1 MTDACVET
9 AAAVEPLPVIRA
21 AEITLT
27 APARR
32 WLVEGLWTRG
42 GVGILGGP
50 PKCAKSWLALD
61 VALSVATGTACL
73 DTFEVLE
80 PGEVLLI
87 MAEDAPEIVRARL
100 DSICTHR
107 RLALESVPVHL
118 VLAHALRLDLERD
131 RDRLRETI
139 AQIKPRLLVLDPFVR
154 LHRIEE
160 NHAGDVSGLLGWLR
174 TLSREHD
181 LAILVVH
188 HARKNGATGAQAGQ
202 ALRGSGDFH
211 AWGDDNLYV
220 RRKGERIVL
229 GIEHRAAAAPEPLAL
244 MLADRGSATHLDI
257 VDATSDVS
265 TPARDLDSAILA
277 ALSPEPM
284 LRTRLRGVLRIRN
297 ETLGNALRRPENERR
312 VRRIRSTDH
321 VIA

>member
-1 MTDACVET
+1 MTDAG
-9 AAAVEPLPVIRA
+9 VEPLPVIRA
-21 AEITLT
+21 AEIALT
-27 APARR
+27 DPARR
-32 WLVEGLWTRG
+32 WLVEGLWSRG

-73 DTFEVLE
+73 DTFDVLE

-100 DSICTHR
+100 ESICTHR
-107 RLALESVPVHL
+107 HIAIESAPIHL
-118 VLAHALRLDLERD
+118 VLAHALRLDIERD

-139 AQIKPRLLVLDPFVR
+139 ARMKPRLLVLDPFVR

-188 HARKNGATGAQAGQ
+188 HARKNGATGGQAGQ

-229 GIEHRAAAAPEPLAL
+229 GIEHRAAPAPEPLAL
-244 MLADRGSATHLDI
+244 VLADHGGATHLEI
-257 VDATSDVS
+257 VDATADTSA
-265 TPARDLDSAILA
+265 PANDLDSAILT
-277 ALSPEPM
+277 ALTPEPM
-284 LRTRLRGVLRIRN
+284 LRTRLRGALRVRN
-297 ETLGNALRRPENERR
+297 ETLGHALHRLESERR
-312 VRRIRSTDH
+312 VRRDGDRWQVVPIPPP
-321 VIA
+321 